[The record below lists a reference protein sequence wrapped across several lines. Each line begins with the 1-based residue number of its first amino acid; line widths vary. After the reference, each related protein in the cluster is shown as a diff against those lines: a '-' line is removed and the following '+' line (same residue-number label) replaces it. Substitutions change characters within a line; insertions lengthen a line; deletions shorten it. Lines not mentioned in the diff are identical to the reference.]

1 MFFPQS
7 SVEFF
12 LHFKSLTDE
21 TAKCS
26 CAISVQFVSKTGMLR
41 TKYHRK
47 LSLKINLSSKVGL
60 YG

>member
-1 MFFPQS
+1 MFYVFFPQS

-21 TAKCS
+21 TAKYSCS
-26 CAISVQFVSKTGMLR
+26 AISVQFVSKTGMFR

-47 LSLKINLSSKVGL
+47 L
-60 YG
+60 